1 MCELFGISA
10 SAPFTPADAMRT
22 FRLRGGRSADNPDGW
37 GIAYREG
44 ASFRLFKAPE
54 PAAGSALFEELCST
68 VRSNLILAHVRKA
81 NYPPVNT
88 LTNTHPF
95 LSECCGKEWAFAH
108 NGLVPEVVAL
118 ELAREHPVCRPGGQT
133 DSEYAF
139 CHLLGYI
146 AQRFDGAE
154 LPGSAAWLQ
163 TFATI
168 SELVAAHGKFN
179 FLMSDGEHLIAYGHD
194 GLHYLERHG
203 GDQPKI
209 DWPEDSALVATQ
221 PLDDDAGWAAF
232 DRGELR
238 LYRLGILLGRILT
251 APRSAANR
259 DPAAIQA
266 LP

>member
-1 MCELFGISA
+1 
-10 SAPFTPADAMRT
+10 MRT
-22 FRLRGGRSADNPDGW
+22 FRLRGGQTAGNPDGW
-37 GIAYREG
+37 GIAYWEET
-44 ASFRLFKAPE
+44 SFRLFKAPE
-54 PAAGSALFEELCST
+54 PAAGSALFQRLCTT
-68 VRSNLILAHVRKA
+68 VRSSLILAHVRKA

-179 FLMSDGEHLIAYGHD
+179 FLLSDGEHLIAYGHD
-194 GLHYLERHG
+194 RLHYLEWHG
-203 GDQPKI
+203 RDERKM
-209 DWPEDSALVATQ
+209 DWPEDMAMVATQ
-221 PLDDDAGWAAF
+221 PLDDDAGWTAF

-238 LYRLGILLGRILT
+238 LYRLGILLGRVLT
-251 APRSAANR
+251 DPYPLSKANK
-259 DPAAIQA
+259 AAILA
-266 LP
+266 LE

>member
-10 SAPFTPADAMRT
+10 SAPFIPAQAMRT
-22 FRLRGGRSADNPDGW
+22 FRLRGGQSADNPDGW

-44 ASFRLFKAPE
+44 ASFRLIKAPE
-54 PAAGSALFEELCST
+54 AAAGSALFEALCAT
-68 VRSNLILAHVRKA
+68 VRASLILAHVRKA

-88 LTNTHPF
+88 LSNTHPF
-95 LSECCGKEWAFAH
+95 LSECCGKQWAFAH

-146 AQRFDGAE
+146 AQRFEAVQS
-154 LPGSAAWLQ
+154 PGSAAWLQ
-163 TFATI
+163 SFATV

-194 GLHYLERHG
+194 RLHYLERHG
-203 GDQPKI
+203 GEQPET
-209 DWPEDSALVATQ
+209 DWPEDTAMVATQ
-221 PLDDDAGWAAF
+221 PLDDDAGWRAF
-232 DRGELR
+232 ARGELR
-238 LYRLGILLGRILT
+238 LYRLGALVGRILT
-251 APRSAANR
+251 DPGSAAHR
-259 DPAAIQA
+259 DRAAAPA